1 MPLALWAL
9 AIGAF
14 GIGTTEFVVT
24 GVLPGIADEFGV
36 SISAAGY
43 IATVYAMGVF
53 VGAPLTTAI
62 GTRIERK
69 RMLAAL
75 MVLFVVGN
83 LITAVAPTFGVLL
96 VGRVVTSLTHGAF
109 FGIGAVVAADLVAP
123 NKRAS
128 AIAFMF
134 TGLTIAN
141 VVGVPAATLLG
152 QSVSWR
158 ATYGVITVLGVIGL
172 IGILTLVPGGSTPKG
187 ARIRPELAAF
197 TNPQVLLAMAMTV
210 LGFGGVFVSITYIAP
225 MMVEVAGF
233 AESSVTWLLMLFGVG
248 MVVGNSLG
256 GRFADR
262 ALMPM
267 LYTALAALS
276 VVLLAFTW
284 GAHSAIAS
292 AVLVFLV
299 GAFGFAT
306 VPPLQKRVMDKA
318 AGAPTLA
325 SAMNIGFF
333 NLGNAIGAW
342 LGGFVIAQGFG
353 LTAPNWAGA
362 VLPAG
367 ALLLAVLSAA
377 LDRRD
382 AARQARART
391 DPLKARARAG
401 SAPDH
406 GLGPHQELSEIPVVR
421 DSGL

>member
-24 GVLPGIADEFGV
+24 GVLPGVATEFAV
-36 SISAAGY
+36 SVPAAGY
-43 IATVYAMGVF
+43 LATGYAMGVF
-53 VGAPLTTAI
+53 LGAPLTTII

-69 RMLAAL
+69 RMLTAL

-83 LITAVAPTFGVLL
+83 LLTAVAPTFALVLL
-96 VGRVVTSLTHGAF
+96 GRVLSSLTHGAF

-123 NKRAS
+123 NRRAS

-134 TGLTIAN
+134 SGLTLAN
-141 VVGVPAATLLG
+141 VVGVPAGTLLG
-152 QSVSWR
+152 QHISWR
-158 ATYGVITVLGVIGL
+158 ATFGVITVLGVLGVIGVA
-172 IGILTLVPGGSTPKG
+172 TLVPRGPKPQG
-187 ARIRPELAAF
+187 TRVRPELAAL
-197 TNPQVLLAMAMTV
+197 TDPQVLLAMAMTV
-210 LGFGGVFVSITYIAP
+210 LGFGGVFVSITYVAP

-233 AESSVTWLLMLFGVG
+233 SGSGVTWLLMLFGVG

-256 GRFADR
+256 GRFADN

-267 LYTALAALS
+267 LYTALAALA
-276 VVLLAFTW
+276 VVLFAFTW
-284 GAHSAIAS
+284 GAHSKIAS
-292 AVLVFLV
+292 AVCIFLI
-299 GAFGFAT
+299 GGFGFAS
-306 VPPLQKRVMDKA
+306 VPPLQKQVMDKA

-342 LGGFVIAQGFG
+342 LGGFVIAHGLG

-362 VLPAG
+362 LLPAG

-377 LDRRD
+377 LDRHRRD
-382 AARQARART
+382 TDRADTLTARPAEMT
-391 DPLKARARAG
+391 T
-401 SAPDH
+401 
-406 GLGPHQELSEIPVVR
+406 V
-421 DSGL
+421 